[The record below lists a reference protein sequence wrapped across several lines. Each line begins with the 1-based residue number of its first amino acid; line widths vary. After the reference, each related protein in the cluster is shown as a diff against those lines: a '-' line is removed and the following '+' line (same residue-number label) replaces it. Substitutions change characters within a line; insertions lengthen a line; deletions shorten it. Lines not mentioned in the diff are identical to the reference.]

1 MDEEHPHASPE
12 ALVVLLLEMVVFL
25 GGALGGQAVVRG
37 TEFQPAVIGTVLV
50 GLFLCTGV
58 MMAAA
63 ALNTFLP
70 EFQGIVFVLTRAAWH
85 FALASSINAKAFAA
99 LVVTGKGSHQ
109 RQWTMLLLQ
118 TQTHGMDNRFYT
130 LAQNAW
136 VLAVV
141 SVVVLMQTVFYN
153 KVLRGSPESHNVVV
167 GRFTTMLACSALLVQ
182 YTVESELG
190 RACDVGA
197 PGTDGRPLEIT
208 TCELENIVE
217 ALPAQYTLLRPI
229 SAALAALLLSDVVLC
244 VVYAK
249 LQRLTPQR
257 QYAHD
262 YLLLLVYALVALLPC
277 VGYTIVA
284 AVALPYTTDAHL
296 GYLIAVGSLLA
307 LSCARRVR
315 DSLKSLK
322 GEREHILAAG
332 PAVETAEVLE
342 SRFGTIFED
351 EADSFASAAARELP
365 KGARFGAI
373 LRGTAQSGAR
383 KAETKKV
390 R

>member
-1 MDEEHPHASPE
+1 
-12 ALVVLLLEMVVFL
+12 
-25 GGALGGQAVVRG
+25 
-37 TEFQPAVIGTVLV
+37 
-50 GLFLCTGV
+50 
-58 MMAAA
+58 
-63 ALNTFLP
+63 
-70 EFQGIVFVLTRAAWH
+70 
-85 FALASSINAKAFAA
+85 
-99 LVVTGKGSHQ
+99 
-109 RQWTMLLLQ
+109 
-118 TQTHGMDNRFYT
+118 
-130 LAQNAW
+130 

-190 RACDVGA
+190 RTCDVGA

>member
-1 MDEEHPHASPE
+1 
-12 ALVVLLLEMVVFL
+12 
-25 GGALGGQAVVRG
+25 
-37 TEFQPAVIGTVLV
+37 
-50 GLFLCTGV
+50 
-58 MMAAA
+58 
-63 ALNTFLP
+63 
-70 EFQGIVFVLTRAAWH
+70 
-85 FALASSINAKAFAA
+85 
-99 LVVTGKGSHQ
+99 
-109 RQWTMLLLQ
+109 
-118 TQTHGMDNRFYT
+118 
-130 LAQNAW
+130 
-136 VLAVV
+136 
-141 SVVVLMQTVFYN
+141 
-153 KVLRGSPESHNVVV
+153 
-167 GRFTTMLACSALLVQ
+167 MLACSALLVQ

-190 RACDVGA
+190 RTCDVGA

-390 R
+390 RCVAQRESGLVISCLLQSSEHKASHRAPDPEGRVQMADCAIERLVKQKAREHPRAKDAEEDGYQQQRLPPAEDAEAEDNHFPGAINRQRE